1 MPLAAV
7 CGSSRTRSTLRIGAD
22 GTPAARS
29 RSSRSVVFSCRVRAA
44 MSATSAS
51 RWRTREGLSAKRG
64 SAATCVASSASAS
77 RRKTAGGAAGPER
90 GDRAVDQTRVQP
102 RGAREIESQ
111 LLDDAGAQALD
122 EDVGARDEAL
132 EDLEAALALEVEGQ
146 ALLVAVQRHEQRALA
161 APVGR
166 GPRARVVA
174 AAGTLDLDHVG
185 AHIAER
191 LRAERTGDVL
201 RQVDDDDSVERQGHG
216 RECS

>member
-1 MPLAAV
+1 MTIHRHQA
-7 CGSSRTRSTLRIGAD
+7 
-22 GTPAARS
+22 
-29 RSSRSVVFSCRVRAA
+29 RVRLHEWIVA
-44 MSATSAS
+44 
-51 RWRTREGLSAKRG
+51 RQRG
-64 SAATCVASSASAS
+64 E
-77 RRKTAGGAAGPER
+77 GAAGPER

-102 RGAREIESQ
+102 RGAREVESQ

-132 EDLEAALALEVEGQ
+132 EDLEAALALAVQRQ

-174 AAGTLDLDHVG
+174 AAGPLDLDHVG
-185 AHIAER
+185 AHVTER

-216 RECS
+216 RECSSAGGGRRAAPRRGSTASNYPALPEGLAWRLPDQEPHGRSWV